1 MVCNPLYYRELYPY
15 QCRVPIM
22 GWMTMAHVPCFA
34 MAHIDFIKSWL
45 AGLVYWPH
53 AFPLMRIYNGDIHII
68 YIYISCYPATKTG
81 LGVSRLVMAMSIG
94 EVLYQRA
101 KSGYIKNMPAV
112 ECITY
117 IICVCTYIYM
127 YSPES
132 HCLLIS
138 AHERRQRRRTTERL
152 WLRRQWG
159 LERMGCLGSNGLMVV
174 IFTIELVNTIC
185 ISELSNV
192 KHRLVFFLGRLIIGT
207 ILVADDITDQVKEPS
222 I

>member
-117 IICVCTYIYM
+117 IICVCTYIY
-127 YSPES
+127 
-132 HCLLIS
+132 
-138 AHERRQRRRTTERL
+138 
-152 WLRRQWG
+152 
-159 LERMGCLGSNGLMVV
+159 
-174 IFTIELVNTIC
+174 IC
-185 ISELSNV
+185 IPLNPTACWSLPTNDGNDDELPNDFGYDGNEAWRGWGV
-192 KHRLVFFLGRLIIGT
+192 WVPM
-207 ILVADDITDQVKEPS
+207 D
-222 I
+222 